1 MNTVTQTAKKFVVT
15 VKEVFTA
22 SVQWI
27 KTRVGLIQ
35 SSTKYQ
41 TTVVKARTVA
51 AHPTLRKVYA
61 VAKSWIVT
69 TAIFE
74 AIASFYGGRG
84 PRANLATL
92 IQDWRNNHIR
102 LLDFTWRVL
111 AMTVGSFVGWT
122 VLVYTYKFFAGA
134 YLMILMVGLII
145 ERTID
150 RTKLT
155 QDEAEF
161 FDGLTFRMLRDL
173 LSDQFTITFE
183 IPARITHYRPLWL
196 RKLTIS
202 TRNFEPVLKA
212 RQELREEIEQAEKAV
227 TENKVAKTAK
237 PKVEAKVTYDSEREA
252 MHIQIDGVSAQVSP
266 FEYGEDLAIKIAESL
281 DRDSGKLFRHDLP
294 KQLRKAGVTEKNRT
308 RVLNAYDRKMAAL
321 VTA

>member
-27 KTRVGLIQ
+27 KTRAGLIQ

-51 AHPTLRKVYA
+51 AHPTLRKVYV

-74 AIASFYGGRG
+74 AVASFYGGRG

-102 LLDFTWRVL
+102 LLDFAWRVL
-111 AMTVGSFVGWT
+111 AMTAGSFVGWM
-122 VLVYTYKFFAGA
+122 VLVYTSKFFAIA
-134 YLMILMVGLII
+134 FLLALVAGLLI
-145 ERTID
+145 EIMAD
-150 RTKLT
+150 RTQLT
-155 QDEAEF
+155 QDQAEF

-212 RQELREEIEQAEKAV
+212 RQELREEIEQAEK
-227 TENKVAKTAK
+227 TAKTVKPK

>member
-1 MNTVTQTAKKFVVT
+1 MNTVTQTAQKFVVT
-15 VKEVFTA
+15 VKKAFTA

-51 AHPTLRKVYA
+51 AHPTLRKVFA

-69 TAIFE
+69 TAIIE
-74 AIASFYGGRG
+74 AVASFFGGRG
-84 PRANLATL
+84 PRGNLATL

-102 LLDFTWRVL
+102 LLDFAWRVL
-111 AMTVGSFVGWT
+111 AMTAGSFVGWM
-122 VLVYTYKFFAGA
+122 VLVYTSKFFAIA
-134 YLMILMVGLII
+134 FLLALVAGLLI
-145 ERTID
+145 EIMAD
-150 RTKLT
+150 RTQLT
-155 QDEAEF
+155 QDQAEF
-161 FDGLTFRMLRDL
+161 FDGLTFRMLSGI
-173 LSDQFTITFE
+173 LSAQATITFE
-183 IPARITHYRPLWL
+183 IPARIAHYRPLWL

-202 TRNFEPVLKA
+202 TRNFEPVLKT
-212 RQELREEIEQAEKAV
+212 RQELREEIEQAEKTA

-237 PKVEAKVTYDSEREA
+237 PKVEAKVTYDSEAEA
-252 MHIQIDGVSAQVSP
+252 MHIEIDGVSAQVSP